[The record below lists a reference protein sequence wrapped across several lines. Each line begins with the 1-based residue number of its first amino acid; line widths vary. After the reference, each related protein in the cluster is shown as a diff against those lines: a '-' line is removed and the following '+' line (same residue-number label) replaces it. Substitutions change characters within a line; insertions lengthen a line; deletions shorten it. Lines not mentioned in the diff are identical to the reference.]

1 MRGGYDF
8 DSVRFFVSL
17 LTQLINITVN
27 QILTQEW
34 FLLQDIKDSSYFRN
48 SVEPKK
54 SLGTKLQRL
63 LIPVVEKPDTAFWTV
78 ADLPQA
84 CLNKDPNAKR
94 EIFLLS

>member
-48 SVEPKK
+48 SVFCSTLSEF
-54 SLGTKLQRL
+54 
-63 LIPVVEKPDTAFWTV
+63 EK
-78 ADLPQA
+78 
-84 CLNKDPNAKR
+84 
-94 EIFLLS
+94 FLLYGRILINVTTCQNETSS